1 MIFCLDALPKIPYLG
16 MIVATLTIKYIIMN
30 KDKNVNPEER
40 KENKSLEEK
49 AINEKATDGKQVNP
63 QVEQRKEKHQP
74 RDNA

>member
-1 MIFCLDALPKIPYLG
+1 
-16 MIVATLTIKYIIMN
+16 MN

-40 KENKSLEEK
+40 KVNKSLEEK
-49 AINEKATDGKQVNP
+49 AINENATDGKQVNP